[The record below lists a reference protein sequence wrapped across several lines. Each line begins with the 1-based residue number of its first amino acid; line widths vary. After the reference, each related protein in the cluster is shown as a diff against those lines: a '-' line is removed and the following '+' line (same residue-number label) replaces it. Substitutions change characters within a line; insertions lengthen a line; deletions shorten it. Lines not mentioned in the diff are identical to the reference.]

1 MVHNKEEIRKK
12 ERKKERKKGVK
23 LEIKK
28 KERKKERKVGGELE
42 GGMVGKGGG
51 GGRVMGVFASN
62 SKICNLFLNTDIY
75 KINEECCPI
84 PLKK

>member
-12 ERKKERKKGVK
+12 ERKKERKV
-23 LEIKK
+23 
-28 KERKKERKVGGELE
+28 RGELE

-62 SKICNLFLNTDIY
+62 SKICNLFLNTDIFIY
-75 KINEECCPI
+75 NLHTIKYV
-84 PLKK
+84 